1 MPVLGEAWD
10 VLESYR
16 GPAYGVAEPSTW
28 AAIRRMAR
36 REGLLLDPV
45 YTGKVMA
52 GLVALARQGAFAP
65 GARVLFVHTGGGPAL
80 FGYERTIS
88 KHLRDL
94 DEGTTPYPLS

>member
-45 YTGKVMA
+45 YTGKAFDGMLQEIAA
-52 GLVALARQGAFAP
+52 GRVG
-65 GARVLFVHTGGGPAL
+65 GRVLFWHTGGAFGL
-80 FGYERTIS
+80 FGRGAEA
-88 KHLRDL
+88 L
-94 DEGTTPYPLS
+94 